1 MEWHVN
7 RYSCAKQNNMKSLFL
22 ILYLFNAH
30 MHNEA
35 SNNTNT
41 ATAAASCQHL
51 RIVLS
56 NHADSYC
63 HSDSV
68 LVILD
73 KFDHSGA
80 GVVRKKFYPGV
91 DHSFTITG
99 VPEGK
104 YYATIKCLGMHHDYL
119 EKTIRVIKQK
129 DNMLKVKL
137 QDCEEFANE
146 SVVIPGEKISLAKL
160 SVVKS
165 K

>member
-1 MEWHVN
+1 
-7 RYSCAKQNNMKSLFL
+7 MKSLFL

-35 SNNTNT
+35 ANNSNS
-41 ATAAASCQHL
+41 ATAAAISQRV

-56 NHADSYC
+56 NHADNYS

-80 GVVRKKFYPGV
+80 GIVRKKFYPGA

-104 YYATIKCLGMHHDYL
+104 YYATIQCLGMHHDYV

-129 DNMLKVKL
+129 DNTLKIKL
-137 QDCEEFANE
+137 QDCEEFASE

-160 SVVKS
+160 SVVK
-165 K
+165 